1 MTVDRLSRL
10 DLLKAKENTF
20 TGIDFVQVSK
30 LQTQLRIYFLTDV
43 SQLSQRFDVSSSA
56 LSPESIVIHNVS
68 EANRPNVEVVTVDGI
83 ETDAILNRPYLEI
96 TVAQAGEFADYRLRI
111 DDPLSRIDPF
121 FNDVKFSFKVGCGE
135 DQECLG
141 AAPTCPLDPQPDFPV
156 DYLARDFVSFRN
168 ALLDFAAQRYPQ
180 WTSPIEADVGDM
192 LAEVMAALGDELS
205 YVQDR
210 FAREAFLET
219 ASERRSLRKKARL
232 LDYEIHD
239 GRSPSTL
246 VELTVDVS
254 KVNEPPDPGSDD
266 EPPEPGA
273 ALLIKAGSRVWATSE
288 GGDPIAFEIGL
299 GLRDSA
305 NYPVCEKWNAADV
318 SPSGEGL
325 VPYAFDETQICL
337 PVGATEMFIK
347 GAIPNDELLFNQST
361 GEGRV
366 LLLRTEPT
374 DPSLPRRRHFVR
386 LIARPTT
393 LVDHLNGDA
402 IVSRIRWGAADALP
416 FEIDQSQ
423 AQLSFNVLPVTAG
436 LSRCAR
442 FVCEQ
447 PLEVS
452 TVPPVVV
459 TAYDRDYPPALK
471 PAPGPAVER
480 EGALPIFLRPSLAA
494 EATPDARTEKRE
506 DRPTIFLVGLPDTDT
521 GGLGFLGQDLHSA
534 VPEVVVTEIGSP
546 GTEGEAEGDKWN
558 WVRSLIGADPIK
570 PVFTLD
576 DGLWKRII
584 SFTRG
589 GVVHVHQDY
598 ATGAGFSL
606 RFGDGVFGPTPPRG
620 QVFEIMYRLGPGA
633 RGNVP
638 EGAIN
643 ALVVPSHPKPT
654 MPVFVTGVRN
664 PVEVTDGVDPESTTE
679 IKQLLPEAFKADRLF
694 AVTPDDYGEQAEK
707 LDFVQRAQG
716 TPRWTGSWLSMF
728 VAADPLGAFDLT
740 TTQKGDLTAWMN
752 CVRQTGREVIVT
764 NPRPFIIDLMID
776 ICVEPFAYASQV
788 LALVRELLVGS
799 GGGRNTRAFF
809 SPDNFTFGMPLRRS
823 ALEATIQRVPG
834 VRFVRSIWYR
844 ERGIQAFR
852 PLTQLQLLVDGDRVL
867 RLDDDPLHPEAG
879 ILTLSSQGGA

>member
-1 MTVDRLSRL
+1 MTLDRLARL
-10 DLLKAKENTF
+10 DLLLANADKF
-20 TGIDFVQVSK
+20 TGIDFVQILSQDPPK
-30 LQTQLRIYFLTDV
+30 LRIFFLTDARP
-43 SQLSQRFDVSSSA
+43 LNPPFAPTAPA
-56 LSPESIVIHNVS
+56 LPSESIVIHNVS
-68 EANRPNVEVVTVDGI
+68 EANRPNIEVVTVGELTIDQ
-83 ETDAILNRPYLEI
+83 TLKRTYLDI
-96 TVAQAGEFADYRLRI
+96 TVAQTGEFADYRLRI
-111 DDPLSRIDPF
+111 DDPSAAPISHIDPF
-121 FNDVKFSFKVGCGE
+121 FNDVKFSFKVGC
-135 DQECLG
+135 DDNQECLG
-141 AAPTCPLDPQPDFPV
+141 SAAICPVDPQPDFPV
-156 DYLARDFVSFRN
+156 DYLARDFVSLRN

-232 LDYEIHD
+232 LDFEIHD

-246 VELTVDVS
+246 VELTVNAAQASPVQH
-254 KVNEPPDPGSDD
+254 PDD
-266 EPPEPGA
+266 
-273 ALLIKAGSRVWATSE
+273 LLGIPARSRTWATSE

-299 GLRDSA
+299 GVRDSQSYA
-305 NYPVCEKWNAADV
+305 VCQAWNADDV
-318 SPSGEGL
+318 SPSGAL
-325 VPYAFDETQICL
+325 APYVFDESQVCL

-347 GAIPNDELLFNQST
+347 GAIPHPEILFDDTT

-366 LLLRTEPT
+366 LLLRTEPA

-386 LIARPTT
+386 LIATPTT
-393 LVDHLNGDA
+393 LVDPLNGPTT
-402 IVSRIRWGAADALP
+402 VTRIRWGTADALP

-423 AQLSFNVLPVTAG
+423 VQLSFNVLPVTAG
-436 LSRCAR
+436 LTQCAR
-442 FVCEQ
+442 FVCDQMPET
-447 PLEVS
+447 S
-452 TVPPVVV
+452 TLPPVTV
-459 TAYDRDYPPALK
+459 TAYDCAHPPTPK
-471 PAPGPAVER
+471 PSPGPAVER
-480 EGALPIFLRPSLAA
+480 EGPLPIFVTPSLAPDV
-494 EATPDARTEKRE
+494 TPDAQTAQRD

-521 GGLGFLGQDLHSA
+521 GGLGFLGQDLKST
-534 VPEVVVTEIGSP
+534 VPEVLVTEIAVP
-546 GTEGEAEGDKWN
+546 AVGDESSGADWN
-558 WVRSLIGADPIK
+558 WVRSLIGADATK
-570 PVFTLD
+570 PVFTLE

-584 SFTRG
+584 SFTSG

-620 QVFEIMYRLGPGA
+620 QVFQIAYRLGPGA

-643 ALVVPSHPKPT
+643 ALVVPSHPNPD
-654 MPVFVTGVRN
+654 MPPFVTSVRN
-664 PVEVTDGVDPESTTE
+664 PVEVTDGVDPQSATE

-694 AVTPDDYGEQAEK
+694 AVIPDDYGEQAEK

-740 TTQKGDLTAWMN
+740 AAQKDNLTAWMN

-764 NPRPFIIDLMID
+764 NPRPFIIDLIID

-799 GGGRNTRAFF
+799 GGGRNSKAFF

-834 VRFVRSIWYR
+834 VRFVQSIFYR
-844 ERGIQAFR
+844 ERGVQAFR
-852 PLTQLQLLVDGDRVL
+852 ELDSLLLPVDDDRVL

-879 ILTLSSQGGA
+879 TLSLSSQGGS